1 MSRKRY
7 TPEQIISMLREAE
20 VALAQGQSV
29 GQACRTLGVSE
40 QSYYRWRKEY
50 GGLRTDQAKRLK
62 DLEKENGR
70 LRKAISDL
78 TLDKLILKEALEG
91 KLLSPARR
99 RQCVDHL
106 QAELG
111 ISERRA
117 CAVAGQHRSTQ
128 RKRPRGRDDE
138 EALTAAV
145 IRLASQYGRYG
156 YRRITALLR
165 TESWHVN
172 AKRGP
177 AHLAAGG
184 AEAPTEATETGQAVA
199 HALAYNLAN
208 FMRTLALPKE
218 VEYWSLTTLREKLVK
233 IGAKVVSHGRYVTFQ
248 LAEVVVPREL
258 FRKIL
263 SLIDDLRPRP
273 APA

>member
-40 QSYYRWRKEY
+40 QGYYRWRKEY

-106 QAELG
+106 QAELESPSDVPVLLQANIAQPSARDPVVG
-111 ISERRA
+111 MMKRHS
-117 CAVAGQHRSTQ
+117 
-128 RKRPRGRDDE
+128 RPRSS
-138 EALTAAV
+138 AWP
-145 IRLASQYGRYG
+145 ASMADMAIGG
-156 YRRITALLR
+156 SLPC
-165 TESWHVN
+165 S
-172 AKRGP
+172 GP
-177 AHLAAGG
+177 
-184 AEAPTEATETGQAVA
+184 
-199 HALAYNLAN
+199 
-208 FMRTLALPKE
+208 
-218 VEYWSLTTLREKLVK
+218 
-233 IGAKVVSHGRYVTFQ
+233 KVGM
-248 LAEVVVPREL
+248 
-258 FRKIL
+258 
-263 SLIDDLRPRP
+263 
-273 APA
+273 